1 MNKTQQQILTFLDDK
16 KYVSGEDIAQKL
28 GISRAAISKNIKALK
43 DNYQII
49 VSSNSRVG
57 YRLQEKLDLI
67 KVDELAKVFNSINY
81 FYSIDSTSKYAI
93 ENQTKYSENAIF
105 ISEFQ
110 TDGFGRFKRKWISPF
125 GKNIYCTMLEIV
137 ELDISKLN
145 GLSLVVGISIAKVL
159 KNINLDA
166 KLKWPNDI
174 YVDDKKIAGIII
186 NVSAEINGRAKLF
199 IGFGINV
206 NMQYNE
212 QISKNW
218 TSIKL
223 QSQRHANR
231 TNLTIQIIKAIKED
245 LAIFI
250 NKGFIHFKNEF
261 ESLNYLKNKVFSLAL
276 ADKTYN
282 NCSYVDLANNGEILI
297 KNSEGDYSFSS
308 GDISILDKSIKSK

>member
-1 MNKTQQQILTFLDDK
+1 MNKTQLQILTFLDDE

-43 DNYQII
+43 DSYQIT

-67 KVDELAKVFNSINY
+67 KVDELAKFFKNINY
-81 FYSIDSTSKYAI
+81 FYSVDSTSKYAI
-93 ENQTKYSENAIF
+93 ENQANFSESAIF

-110 TDGFGRFKRKWISPF
+110 TDGFGRFKRRWISPF

-145 GLSLVVGISIAKVL
+145 GLSLVVGISIARVL
-159 KNINLDA
+159 KNINLNA

-174 YVDDKKIAGIII
+174 YVDDKKIAGVII

-212 QISKNW
+212 EISKDW

-231 TNLTIQIIKAIKED
+231 TNLTIQIVKAIKED
-245 LAIFI
+245 LSVFI
-250 NKGFIHFKNEF
+250 DKGFTYFKNEF
-261 ESLNYLKNKVFSLAL
+261 ESLNYLKDKVF
-276 ADKTYN
+276 
-282 NCSYVDLANNGEILI
+282 
-297 KNSEGDYSFSS
+297 
-308 GDISILDKSIKSK
+308 